1 MILRLFALG
10 FCIAF
15 WGAVVWSLSGCA
27 LSEPPTFADQTR
39 TVVAAQWQNLGVWP

>member
-27 LSEPPTFADQTR
+27 LHEPVDQRADMLR
-39 TVVAAQWQNLGVWP
+39 THWQGFGVSRL